1 MMTGV
6 VCASS
11 FLQRQAEIELK
22 ELRNKSFFGFF
33 MLNALFVLIVFL
45 LQLNKDE
52 LHIDWPL
59 GIRENITIVPNTDE
73 VPYYLWAL
81 FFALVLVLREGE
93 AYTSLTSS
101 SSPYFSS
108 STSFWLLRAG
118 KCDHNSQKIMS
129 YPLPPEGN
137 LKSLGS

>member
-11 FLQRQAEIELK
+11 FLQKQAEIELK

-73 VPYYLWAL
+73 VPYYLWAV
-81 FFALVLVLREGE
+81 FFALVLVSERGRSLHLTHLLLLLLLLNLLLAVACREV
-93 AYTSLTSS
+93 
-101 SSPYFSS
+101 
-108 STSFWLLRAG
+108 
-118 KCDHNSQKIMS
+118 
-129 YPLPPEGN
+129 
-137 LKSLGS
+137 